1 MELTGKWWLARS
13 LCAVKR
19 LGRYCRTGNFW
30 SVPSPV
36 MVIKVLCNGN
46 FFYHFGLITDYSL
59 TLTTELCACSEDPFR
74 STQSESKYKM
84 CLHTE
89 KHIPVDNHRV
99 FLTVMRWLLLSTA
112 TLTGEASMS
121 NQGKYSSQTSTALT
135 PKWLSQL
142 NSCQDEVSALKPQL
156 NTCLQTFTGPIFL
169 INRAKTLTY
178 TEIV

>member
-1 MELTGKWWLARS
+1 M
-13 LCAVKR
+13 
-19 LGRYCRTGNFW
+19 
-30 SVPSPV
+30 
-36 MVIKVLCNGN
+36 
-46 FFYHFGLITDYSL
+46 
-59 TLTTELCACSEDPFR
+59 ELCACSEDPFR

-135 PKWLSQL
+135 PK
-142 NSCQDEVSALKPQL
+142 
-156 NTCLQTFTGPIFL
+156 
-169 INRAKTLTY
+169 
-178 TEIV
+178 